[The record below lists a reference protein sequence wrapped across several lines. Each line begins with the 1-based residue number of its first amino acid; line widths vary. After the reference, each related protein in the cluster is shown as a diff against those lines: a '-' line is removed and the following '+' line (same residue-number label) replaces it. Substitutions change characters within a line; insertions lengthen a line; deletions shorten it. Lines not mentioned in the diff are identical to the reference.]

1 MSLLTEARQTV
12 TDALTANDIPAVM
25 TTPAVLI
32 PPVVIVEPTDPWIV
46 NWTLQSVQVSLG
58 LSVVVNVSDQAT
70 ALANLESLVD
80 DVLAALPGGSLL
92 EGVAVPQYDDT
103 GSQGQILR
111 STITI
116 QLAVRNP

>member
-12 TDALTANDIPAVM
+12 TDALIANDIPAVM
-25 TTPAVLI
+25 STPAVLI
-32 PPVVIVEPTDPWIV
+32 PPVMIVEPTDPWIV

-58 LSVVVNVSDQAT
+58 LSVVVNVSDQST
-70 ALANLESLVD
+70 ALANLETLVD
-80 DVLAALPGGSLL
+80 DVMAALPGGSLL